1 MKLLNKTYI
10 ILIYISLRS
19 CLAFSQD
26 CKTDVLIKTKP
37 DSIDIFLNNNFI
49 GKGFA
54 KISLNK
60 GKYEISAKESPLRWD
75 AECITDT
82 LNITECGKDTELTLY
97 LQKKAYLATN
107 PQDAYVYEHEN
118 LIGFTPLF
126 VPLISDTLTLKKPG
140 YLTKSLLISHK
151 YSDDVINLNAISGSR
166 HKNIFEG
173 KAFKILAGSIVV
185 FGAATAYFK
194 LKADDQFNQY
204 ENTGD
209 LALLNQTRKN
219 DLISGITLGALEI
232 NFGILLYY
240 FLSD

>member
-1 MKLLNKTYI
+1 MKLLNKIYI
-10 ILIYISLRS
+10 ILIYIALQS
-19 CLAFSQD
+19 CVAFSQD
-26 CKTDVLIKTKP
+26 CKTNVLIKTKP
-37 DSIDIFLNNNFI
+37 DSINIFLNNNYI

-54 KISLNK
+54 KINLNK
-60 GKYEISAKESPLRWD
+60 GKYKISAKESPVRWD
-75 AECITDT
+75 AESISDT
-82 LNITECGKDTELTLY
+82 LNITGCGKDTAITLDLIKKVYLT
-97 LQKKAYLATN
+97 TN

-151 YSDDVINLNAISGSR
+151 YSDVVIKLDAISQPG
-166 HKNIFEG
+166 HKNFFEG

-185 FGAATAYFK
+185 LGAATAYFK

-204 ENTGD
+204 ENTREPT
-209 LALLNQTRKN
+209 LLNQTRRN